1 MECITSV
8 TYSLLV
14 NGEPHGH
21 ITPTRGIR
29 QGDPLSPYLFLLCT
43 EGLHR
48 LIQDAANNGNIK
60 GVSICRNGPKLT
72 HLLFADDSL
81 LFCRANSTECNKVM
95 DLLSLYE
102 EVLGQKINRGKTT
115 LFFSKLVTEAN
126 KQIIKGIL
134 GVCEIHHYEKYLG
147 LPSLMGIGK
156 KASINYL
163 KKRVWR
169 KLQRWEGKLLSQA
182 SREVLIKTIIQA
194 IPSYTMGCFKLL
206 VGLCNEI
213 EVMVRKFWWGQ

>member
-1 MECITSV
+1 MQKRTQ
-8 TYSLLV
+8 T
-14 NGEPHGH
+14 N
-21 ITPTRGIR
+21 
-29 QGDPLSPYLFLLCT
+29 LF
-43 EGLHR
+43 
-48 LIQDAANNGNIK
+48 
-60 GVSICRNGPKLT
+60 VF
-72 HLLFADDSL
+72 FADDSL
-81 LFCRANSTECNKVM
+81 LFCRANSTECSKVM

-102 EVLGQKINRGKTT
+102 EVSGQKINRGKTT
-115 LFFSKLVTEAN
+115 LFFNKLVTEAN

-134 GVCEIHHYEKYLG
+134 GVCEIHHHEKYLG

-169 KLQRWEGKLLSQA
+169 KLQRWEGELLSQA